1 MTMNNVG
8 MSNSI
13 ISTPKRKKR
22 RSMAWKQMAKTY
34 RKQLKYLMKQMGKT
48 LMYSMEKTASL

>member
-8 MSNSI
+8 
-13 ISTPKRKKR
+13 ISDTTLITLKRKKR

-34 RKQLKYLMKQMGKT
+34 RKQLKYLMKQMGNT

>member
-8 MSNSI
+8 
-13 ISTPKRKKR
+13 ISDTTLITLKRKKR

>member
-8 MSNSI
+8 
-13 ISTPKRKKR
+13 ISDTTLITLKREKR